1 MLSFLAKTMANIFY
15 IHILIGFGFYFAL
28 KKTIIWVIHILK
40 YIWLFWTTY
49 KMTTIVKKKKIHT
62 KSKNRKIVVERGK
75 INIPDTQTNDRP
87 RSLLGTIKSGKVNLV
102 LWGQSPPPPL
112 KIEILKLAS

>member
-1 MLSFLAKTMANIFY
+1 MANIFY
-15 IHILIGFGFYFAL
+15 INILIAFGFYFAL

-102 LWGQSPPPPL
+102 LWVQSPPPL
-112 KIEILKLAS
+112 